1 MKPYDFSCKHDIWIQ
16 DEHGALQRMDE
27 PYFRAEPVA
36 PHTWLVRSDGDFS
49 YLVEGENEA
58 VVIDSGYGCGDIRA
72 FCQSLTEKPVS
83 RILNTHEHFDHTANN
98 GYFELACL
106 SAAALLKATIPYPS
120 FEGIYFPRD
129 YATQVIGDGDVIDLG
144 GRMLEVFEIGD
155 HTPGGLAFLD
165 RKNRLLFSGDEF
177 MTMGKS
183 LNGSVKRWERLL
195 AKLEPR
201 RTEFD
206 CLLAGAGKLD
216 AALFDK
222 QLAAC
227 RRILAGEEGEPV
239 PAPSREGHGPGF
251 LPDPE
256 GLGRIIMARYI
267 PHPEDAPKGPRDTS
281 RLRAVTQ
288 DGYRLTY
295 QIDRQGGQS

>member
-49 YLVEGENEA
+49 YLAEGENEA
-58 VVIDSGYGCGDIRA
+58 VVIDSGYGCGSIRA
-72 FCQSLTEKPVS
+72 FCQSLTGKPVS
-83 RILNTHEHFDHTANN
+83 KILNTHEHFDHTANN

-106 SAAALLKATIPYPS
+106 SAAALPKATIPYPS
-120 FEGIYFPRD
+120 FAGIEFPRD
-129 YATQVIGDGDVIDLG
+129 YPVQIIGDGDVIDLG
-144 GRMLEVFEIGD
+144 GRTLEVFEIGD

-165 RKNRLLFSGDEF
+165 RKNHLLFSGDEF
-177 MTMGKS
+177 MAMGKN
-183 LNGSVKRWERLL
+183 LNGGVARWERLL
-195 AKLEPR
+195 AKLEPHR
-201 RTEFD
+201 NDFD
-206 CLLAGAGKLD
+206 SLLAGAGKLD

-227 RRILAGEEGEPV
+227 RRILSGEEGGPV
-239 PAPSREGHGPGF
+239 PPRTGRGPGY

-256 GLGRIIMARYI
+256 GLGRTIAARYA
-267 PHPEDAPKGPRDTS
+267 PRPEDAPKGPKDVS
-281 RLRAVTQ
+281 LLRMVTEE
-288 DGYRLTY
+288 GYRLTY
-295 QIDRQGGQS
+295 QIDRQGEES